1 MGKKGGRK
9 RVAAKLGEKPFNVE
23 DRVKHQMKLK
33 DKELTNMYLWHVEQ
47 MEDLQAKHDQEIK
60 VLSDN
65 NGDSELLR
73 KIKLKDGKIEKQQAT
88 IEKLKKKVEIGE
100 ENDKILE
107 QAKDLIQIMLS
118 QYYCS
123 SRFKVWITQQA
134 LTTGCAQDN
143 ECKTLAAAF
152 DDPKIFENVL
162 LNPVLD
168 LVNKSK
174 ISKK

>member
-23 DRVKHQMKLK
+23 DRVKHQIQLK
-33 DKELTNMYLWHVEQ
+33 DRELTNMYLWHEEQ
-47 MEDLQAKHDQEIK
+47 MEDLRAKHDQEINNLK
-60 VLSDN
+60 N
-65 NGDSELLR
+65 KNGDSELLR
-73 KIKLKDGKIEKQQAT
+73 KIRVKDGKLDKQEAT
-88 IEKLKKKVEIGE
+88 IEKLKKTVEIGE
-100 ENDKILE
+100 ENGKILE

-118 QYYCS
+118 QYYCN

-134 LTTGCAQDN
+134 LVTGCAQDN

-152 DDPKIFENVL
+152 DDPIIFEKIL

-174 ISKK
+174 LSK